1 MSEME
6 IKCVCDVAEVMVA
19 PYVAMMHTL
28 GKFDPE
34 QNVRV
39 VSDNLAKIAVVA
51 VSKDDLDDDIDTLL
65 RRVYAA
71 ALAVIAHD
79 LMSNDSI
86 CGRVQ
91 DAVDMIRDELTVT
104 VQDLT

>member
-1 MSEME
+1 MSEIE
-6 IKCVCDVAEVMVA
+6 IKCACDAAEVMVG

-34 QNVRV
+34 QNMLVA
-39 VSDNLAKIAVVA
+39 SDNLAKIAVVA

-79 LMSNDSI
+79 LMSDQSI
-86 CGRVQ
+86 CQRVN
-91 DAVDMIRDELTVT
+91 DAVDMIRDELNVT

>member
-1 MSEME
+1 MSEIE
-6 IKCVCDVAEVMVA
+6 IKCACDAAEVMVG

-34 QNVRV
+34 QNARV
-39 VSDNLAKIAVVA
+39 ASDNLVKIAVVA

-79 LMSNDSI
+79 LMSDQSI
-86 CGRVQ
+86 CQRVN
-91 DAVDMIRDELTVT
+91 DAVDMIRDELNVT